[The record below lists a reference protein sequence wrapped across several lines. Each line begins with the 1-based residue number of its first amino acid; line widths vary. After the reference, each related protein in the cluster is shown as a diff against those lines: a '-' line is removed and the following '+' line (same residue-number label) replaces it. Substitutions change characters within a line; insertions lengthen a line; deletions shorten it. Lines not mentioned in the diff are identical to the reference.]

1 MPSDRYTRQR
11 RLAEIGD
18 AGQRR
23 IEAASA
29 VVRGLD
35 GADVELRYLTGA
47 GLSNVVHDSAAAP
60 LAFAHE
66 AFFAFPSSR
75 RVAAGAWRALR
86 TLKGALEERGA

>member
-11 RLAEIGD
+11 RLPEIGD

-23 IEAASA
+23 LEAAGA

-35 GADVELRYLTGA
+35 GADVELRYVTGA
-47 GLSNVVHDSAAAP
+47 GLRNVVHDAGAEP

-66 AFFAFPSSR
+66 AFFVFPSSR
-75 RVAAGAWRALR
+75 RVGAGAWRALC
-86 TLKGALEERGA
+86 TLKRVIEDPA